1 MKGLNKVATLAQ
13 VGTSYREDSAA
24 AGREAAAVAIAKLS
38 TASPAVALVYATADH
53 DQAALLAGIRSEMPG
68 VPLVG
73 CSGEGVIAH
82 DESTEAFS
90 AVAVMVVAS
99 DRIRFRTLLVEG
111 YGESPAGAGER
122 LAELVNPHVGD
133 AACLCLMPDG
143 LQGNCTE
150 FLSALHANL
159 AKPLPIV
166 GGSAGDAMTFE
177 RTYQFGEG
185 RVISGG
191 LAAFLISGD
200 ADVEIAVSHGCAPV
214 GTERKVTRADHGW
227 IREIDGQPA
236 WSLFREYL
244 DGDPTDLSAEGIVHL
259 CIGQSLPDA
268 GANSYDPYVIR
279 TPLQLDQ
286 ASGALYFPGGGL
298 GEGNTI
304 QLTRRDPD
312 KIRRSAQECA
322 ARIGATHA
330 GRSPDLVLQ
339 FDCAGRG
346 RILFG
351 SSVAAEIV
359 VPLRNVLGRSTPWL
373 GFHTYGEIAP
383 IGNDLFYHN
392 YTVALCAVYERDA
405 A

>member
-1 MKGLNKVATLAQ
+1 MPTHAHVGLSHHEHSET
-13 VGTSYREDSAA
+13 
-24 AGREAAAVAIAKLS
+24 AGREAASAALAALPSGRADFALVFS
-38 TASPAVALVYATADH
+38 TADYDQQVLLGAI
-53 DQAALLAGIRSEMPG
+53 QAAMPG
-68 VPLVG
+68 AQVTG
-73 CSGEGVIAH
+73 CSGEGVIAQ
-82 DESTEAFS
+82 DESVEGYS
-90 AVAVMVVAS
+90 AVAVMAVAS
-99 DRIRFRTLLVEG
+99 DRIRFTTFLIDEYGAEPEAAARRLGALVRER
-111 YGESPAGAGER
+111 AQGAR
-122 LAELVNPHVGD
+122 
-133 AACLCLMPDG
+133 CLCLMPDG
-143 LQGNCTE
+143 LHGNCTD
-150 FLSALHANL
+150 FLGALSESLHGIV
-159 AKPLPIV
+159 PVV